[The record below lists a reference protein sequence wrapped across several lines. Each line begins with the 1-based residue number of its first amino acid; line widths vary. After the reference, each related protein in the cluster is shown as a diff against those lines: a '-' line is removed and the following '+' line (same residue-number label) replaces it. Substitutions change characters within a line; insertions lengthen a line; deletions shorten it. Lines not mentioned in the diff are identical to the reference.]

1 MRHSHSIFFREIV
14 PRRYASLIAG
24 LISLAAFLFLLPG
37 VRSSGI
43 SGSWTIP
50 IFLLVV
56 GLTQLT
62 DSAVRFAS
70 RARRK
75 RRNDRFLANCC
86 VHCGYEL
93 KGSNSPRCPEC
104 GTFHGRMPAR
114 AWMRL
119 TRVEGALKK

>member
-1 MRHSHSIFFREIV
+1 MRYPYSIFFREIV

-24 LISLAAFLFLLPG
+24 LISLAVFLFFLPD
-37 VRSSGI
+37 VRRSGI

-56 GLTQLT
+56 GLTQLI

-70 RARRK
+70 RARTK
-75 RRNDRFLANCC
+75 VRNNRFLANCC

-93 KGSNSPRCPEC
+93 KGSPEC
-104 GTFHGRMPAR
+104 GAWHGRMPAR

-119 TRVEGALKK
+119 SREQSASKH